1 VATKSAGGDGSKGT
15 VPSAGSLSL
24 PSRRATPLAAVARR
38 MLLAVGLLAVSAV
51 IVYLGRSGYRDT
63 AHAGLPD
70 TPSG

>member
-1 VATKSAGGDGSKGT
+1 
-15 VPSAGSLSL
+15 
-24 PSRRATPLAAVARR
+24 